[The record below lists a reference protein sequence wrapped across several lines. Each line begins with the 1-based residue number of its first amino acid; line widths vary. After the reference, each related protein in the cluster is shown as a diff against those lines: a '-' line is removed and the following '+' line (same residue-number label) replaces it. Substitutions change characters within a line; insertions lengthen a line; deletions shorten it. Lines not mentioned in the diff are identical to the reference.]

1 MKISKNNNKKIS
13 VLVANYNNSIYLKR
27 CIQSIKDQ
35 NYKKIEIIIVDDN
48 SSDNSLELL
57 KKYKR
62 IKLISNKKKTNIG
75 SYDQMNAYRLAFL
88 KAKGDIIFFLDSD
101 DFFKQDKITTILKI
115 INKNLSPIYFDLPIF
130 YFNNKNYNKK
140 KFLQKKFILS
150 PWPRF
155 SPQSCICLRK
165 NYLDKIF
172 KIIFIKRFPDVWM
185 DFRIAIYSYVQFNH
199 INIVKKYLTYYQQSQ
214 FQVSNKYKFLSKKW
228 WERRYQAHEYFNYV
242 CKKLNKK
249 SFYSLDFFVTFF
261 VSKIFTRT

>member
-57 KKYKR
+57 KKYKK

-115 INKNLSPIYFDLPIF
+115 INKKLSPIYFDLPIF
-130 YFNNKNYNKK
+130 YYNNKNYNKK
-140 KFLQKKFILS
+140 EFAQKKFILS

-155 SPQSCICLRK
+155 SPQSCICIRK
-165 NYLDKIF
+165 NYLDNIF
-172 KIIFIKRFPDVWM
+172 KIISIKKFPDVWM

-214 FQVSNKYKFLSKKW
+214 FQASNKYKFLSKKW

-249 SFYSLDFFVTFF
+249 SFYSLDFFVTFC
-261 VSKIFTRT
+261 VSKFLRII

>member
-115 INKNLSPIYFDLPIF
+115 INKNLSPILPG
-130 YFNNKNYNKK
+130 
-140 KFLQKKFILS
+140 
-150 PWPRF
+150 
-155 SPQSCICLRK
+155 
-165 NYLDKIF
+165 
-172 KIIFIKRFPDVWM
+172 
-185 DFRIAIYSYVQFNH
+185 
-199 INIVKKYLTYYQQSQ
+199 
-214 FQVSNKYKFLSKKW
+214 
-228 WERRYQAHEYFNYV
+228 E
-242 CKKLNKK
+242 
-249 SFYSLDFFVTFF
+249 
-261 VSKIFTRT
+261 